1 MSWKKRGALVAS
13 AILVIAVPLVNGCSS
28 SGGGSAS
35 DAGTEGGIIVVHKD
49 AASGSSSGGGDDSGD
64 DGSTPAFDG
73 TVGKACKTDSDCR
86 PPGGPGVNFCSS
98 DALFGSAGTNTLFPT
113 SVCIGGLACNS
124 GSDGNP
130 HFCDGPDAFGS
141 PGFCV
146 PTSMTD
152 PTKGVCLPAC
162 TYKPDGSAVTGCAG
176 KDACLGGNFIADP
189 SDPNVPI
196 GVGFCEGG
204 CDTDADC
211 DTAGQHCQSDQG
223 LCLATVTTNDLPVGT
238 GCNQLAVPAPQ
249 CNCIAPASGLGFC
262 AQFCKTGGDEC
273 AAGSLCDA
281 QLPVSLV
288 SSNDAAIAGWTA
300 PNPGLFG
307 FCSPKC
313 EVDGGAQ
320 TEAGTCFPNTMCLSG
335 DLGGP
340 DCLP

>member
-1 MSWKKRGALVAS
+1 MSWKKRGALLAS
-13 AILVIAVPLVNGCSS
+13 AILVTAVPLVNGCSS
-28 SGGGSAS
+28 SGGGSSAS
-35 DAGTEGGIIVVHKD
+35 DGGTDGGGIIVVHKD
-49 AASGSSSGGGDDSGD
+49 AGSGSSSGGSGD
-64 DGSTPAFDG
+64 DGSAQAFDG
-73 TVGKACKTDSDCR
+73 TEGKACKTDTDCR

-98 DALFGSAGTNTLFPT
+98 DARFSGNTLFPT
-113 SVCIGGLACNS
+113 SVCIVGVACDS

-141 PGFCV
+141 PGFCFA
-146 PTSMTD
+146 TSPTD
-152 PTKGVCLPAC
+152 PTMGVCLPAC
-162 TYKPDGSAVTGCAG
+162 TYKPDGSAVTGCVG
-176 KDACLGGNFIADP
+176 KDACVGVNFLSDP

-223 LCLATVTTNDLPVGT
+223 TCVKVTTDDLPVGT
-238 GCNQLAVPAPQ
+238 ACTQAAGQAPQ
-249 CNCIAPASGLGFC
+249 CNCVAPNAGPNAGLGYC
-262 AQFCKTGGDEC
+262 AQFCKTGGNEC

-281 QLPVSLV
+281 ELPISLV
-288 SSNDAAIAGWTA
+288 ASDDAAVAGWTA

-320 TEAGTCFPNTMCLSG
+320 TEAGTCFANTTCLSG